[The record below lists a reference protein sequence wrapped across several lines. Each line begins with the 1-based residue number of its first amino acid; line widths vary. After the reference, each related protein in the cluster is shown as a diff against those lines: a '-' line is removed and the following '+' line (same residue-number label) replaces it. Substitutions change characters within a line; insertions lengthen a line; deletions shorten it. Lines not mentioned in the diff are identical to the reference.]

1 MIYWG
6 SEMTLF
12 FMLYIFSKTD
22 CGPCILV
29 KKYFKAMAD
38 SRVESIK
45 EILLDDGCPEEN
57 FQLAKRYDVT
67 ATPTLIV
74 VSDDGIVL
82 NEYIGGVPITQNIV
96 KLLDQ
101 YA

>member
-1 MIYWG
+1 MI
-6 SEMTLF
+6 L
-12 FMLYIFSKTD
+12 LFSKKE

-29 KKYFKAMAD
+29 KKYFKAMNDA
-38 SRVESIK
+38 RTEAVK
-45 EILLDDGCPEEN
+45 ELLLDDGEEEN
-57 FQLAKRYDVT
+57 ITTAKQYGIN

-74 VSDDGIVL
+74 F
-82 NEYIGGVPITQNIV
+82 NETGEKVEEFIGGVPITQNIV